1 MIYPLVKLVHMIDLE
16 DKMVIKMLQAVSE
29 MLEGDEVNG
38 NASAE
43 AVRCAKLMLDKVIEG
58 MIDEEKSNAPIPL
71 SDPTIH
77 TDITG
82 KVIPEQHK
90 PANEKTAAE
99 KLRAKLDEKA
109 VQIVVDHGKI
119 TEVKNALPDTKIELD
134 GKVYTPAECV
144 GKSFEKGRVL

>member
-1 MIYPLVKLVHMIDLE
+1 
-16 DKMVIKMLQAVSE
+16 MLQAISD
-29 MLEGDEVNG
+29 MLEGLSPNG
-38 NASAE
+38 VTEEDFMNAARSFGVKTA
-43 AVRCAKLMLDKVIEG
+43 CAKLMLDKVIEG
-58 MIDEEKSNAPIPL
+58 MIDEEKSNAPVPL

-77 TDITG
+77 VDLTG
-82 KVIPEQHK
+82 KNIPEQHK
-90 PANEKTAAE
+90 PVTEKTPAE